1 MLYLEYADVG
11 ALLMVTTVAVAFFT
25 WVILYVL
32 SHKDWTTDTD
42 D

>member
-11 ALLMVTTVAVAFFT
+11 ALLMVTTVALAFFT
-25 WVILYVL
+25 WVTLYVL
-32 SHKDWTTDTD
+32 SHKDWNTDKD